1 MVNMGGPMGHKPVD
15 INTGLDTETAD
26 AYKKVSTILGML
38 SQEGVK
44 SPMQSSELVR
54 NSEYKP
60 NPTELTRFMNNT
72 RIV

>member
-1 MVNMGGPMGHKPVD
+1 MGGPMGHKPVD
-15 INTGLDTETAD
+15 INTGLDKETED

-38 SQEGVK
+38 SQTGIKPPE
-44 SPMQSSELVR
+44 QTSELTR

-72 RIV
+72 RVV